1 MSICLNSKSF
11 RFRVIY
17 FKPTALKKER
27 QKKYSFDAQIYLFF
41 INYSPYE
48 AAIN

>member
-27 QKKYSFDAQIYLFF
+27 QKNILLTLKYTYFLEIILRMRLQ
-41 INYSPYE
+41 
-48 AAIN
+48 